1 MRTKTLRIFL
11 LLLVVLSMLLLMT
24 SCPFFATKFTLTMLE
39 PEGEGSVLPVVGA
52 HVYRDGTVVDIKA
65 SPDEAWEFVKWI
77 VNGVDY
83 SEHEETELTMNENM
97 TVKAVFS
104 VILSEIEEIIARI
117 DPTVPYTLRFVE
129 ELIPLVGDHL
139 DEFLDLLDQDED
151 YLKRWASAFALQ
163 RSALDEDTLD
173 EVEEYLDDPEP
184 AIRALVAVA
193 FLKNGDDRGKEVLE
207 DLLGNDEVMVF
218 SKPPQL
224 LGDFALSILQVYF
237 PAEYPV
243 PVFFHPETTDVS
255 GGPCDYTVTVNIVF
269 HGDGATQDLLDS
281 WESDAEAVWNG
292 PDGSREWQECCTV
305 TFDFV
310 FTLLEEGEEPPD
322 DAHVIEIRDVKAAH
336 TSYVNT
342 PLPTP
347 GSTETTTGVWDNLD
361 TANVVAHEIGHLMGL
376 DDEYH
381 YDEDGDYVNDNVQD
395 EDPQSIMAQTWGN
408 VSALPDHIASIMALA
423 DIQCECDYSMT
434 ISPAYDVNI
443 SPGTHSV
450 EVVVTK
456 ADGNP
461 AKGITVTFTVIPGIE
476 DTEVTTDEDGK
487 ASFSYS
493 REYCYSNEDE
503 IEAWAKCNADAM
515 ALKLWISLSE
525 IEPIPE
531 WPYDGQKDYPYSK
544 PLLVVFDVG
553 PEEAKD
559 AENLEFVVT
568 VYHKGEAIFTA
579 KGKETTIETGM
590 ELEPGEDY
598 EIEITPISGP
608 PETEGTS
615 KRIEFTTAVPAPEY
629 VSPQEN
635 IKVDLSASDVGIR
648 SHEFAKMIEDTI
660 VEAGYKYMGFFF
672 GQCFGGGMFED
683 LKGFDNTLLKSA
695 ARWDEVSYGHPDD
708 THNFW
713 LEELRKAIDNDR
725 SIAHA
730 DDDAYKNDPCGPV
743 KKEYGED
750 YVEHPQGLYDGD
762 QYVKLS
768 DEAESKHAIIFSG
781 ASGPG
786 QRRHENDADNWEE
799 TLTSA
804 PMGFEVTKL
813 VGATKE
819 DLETALAEVSQS
831 MNENEVFIFIA
842 AGHGS
847 VGQLVEEETEV
858 PPGDSKEVSF
868 VGDFKLLDILNEIG
882 HEHLFIT
889 MDIPVGPDEI
899 RHQVQVFLN
908 DLTTDPFISDPE
920 KERSEFEIH
929 MEDVFW
935 GADNILYI
943 FPLVE
948 LFDPDEVIVI
958 YDIFLDTGPVMN
970 VLPFDMP

>member
-1 MRTKTLRIFL
+1 MRTRELRIFL
-11 LLLVVLSMLLLMT
+11 LLLVTVILLLLAT
-24 SCPFFATKFTLTMLE
+24 SCPLFADRVVLTMLE
-39 PEGEGSVLPVVGA
+39 PEGEGTVNPAIGT
-52 HVYRDGTVVDIKA
+52 HEYRKGTSIQLRA
-65 SPDEAWEFVKWI
+65 YPEEGWQFSKWI
-77 VNGVDY
+77 LNGSDY
-83 SEHEETELTMNENM
+83 SEDEVTQLTMNEDK
-97 TVKAVFS
+97 TVRAIFTE
-104 VILSEIEEIIARI
+104 ILSEIEDVIAKI

-129 ELIPLVGDHL
+129 DLIPLVMDHL
-139 DEFLDLLDQDED
+139 EEFLDLLDEDEE
-151 YLKRWASAFALQ
+151 YLKRWASVFALQ

-173 EVEEYLDDPEP
+173 ELEEYLDDAEP

-193 FLKNGDDRGKEVLE
+193 FLRNGDDRGKETLE
-207 DLLGNDEVMVF
+207 DLLGSDEVMVF

-224 LGDFALSILQVYF
+224 LGEFALSMLQVYF
-237 PAEYPV
+237 PMEYPL
-243 PVFFHPETTDVS
+243 PVFFRPETTDVS

-322 DAHVIEIRDVKAAH
+322 DAHVIEIKDVRAAH
-336 TSYVNT
+336 TSYVNM

-361 TANVVAHEIGHLMGL
+361 TGNVVAHEIGHLMGL

-381 YDEDGDYVNDNVQD
+381 YDEDDNYVNDNVQD

-408 VSALPDHIASIMALA
+408 VSALPQHIDSIMALA
-423 DIQCECDYSMT
+423 DIQCECDYIMT

-443 SPGTHSV
+443 SPGTHTV

-461 AKGITVTFTVIPGIE
+461 AKGITVTFTVIPGID
-476 DTEVTTDEDGK
+476 DTDVTTDDDGK

-493 REYCYSNEDE
+493 REFCYSNEDE
-503 IEAWAKCNADAM
+503 IEAWAKCNADVM

-531 WPYDGQKDYPYSK
+531 WPYDGQRDYPYST
-544 PLLVVFDVG
+544 PMLVVFDVG

-568 VYHKGEAIFTA
+568 VYHKGEVIFTA
-579 KGKETTIETGM
+579 RSKETTIETGL

-598 EIEITPISGP
+598 ELEITPVSGP

-615 KRIEFTTAVPAPEY
+615 RRIEFTTAVATPEY
-629 VSPQEN
+629 VSPQDN
-635 IKVDLSASDVGIR
+635 MKVDLSASDAGIR

-695 ARWDEVSYGHPDD
+695 ARWDERSYGHPDD

-713 LEELRKAIDNDR
+713 LEELRKAIENDR

-730 DDDAYKNDPCGPV
+730 DDDAYKNDPCGPE
-743 KKEYGED
+743 KKEYGD
-750 YVEHPQGLYDGD
+750 GFVEHPQGLYDGD

-786 QRRHENDADNWEE
+786 EKRHENDADNWEE

-804 PMGFEVTKL
+804 LLGFEVTKL
-813 VGATKE
+813 VGATRE
-819 DLETALAEVSQS
+819 DLETALAAVSQL

-847 VGQLVEEETEV
+847 VGQLVEEEAQV
-858 PPGDSKEVSF
+858 PPYKGKEITF
-868 VGDFKLLDILNEIG
+868 EADLKLLDILNEIG

-889 MDIPVGPDEI
+889 MDIPIGPDGI
-899 RHQVQVFLN
+899 RPQVQVFLN

-920 KERSEFEIH
+920 KERSEFGIH
-929 MEDVFW
+929 LEDIFW
-935 GADNILYI
+935 GADNVLYI
-943 FPLVE
+943 FPLGE
-948 LFDPDEVIVI
+948 LFDPDEVILI
-958 YDIFLDTGPVMN
+958 YDIFLDTGPVAN